1 MSNSRCSFHLSSRR
15 KPRTTG
21 AAMDSLS
28 AALGGRLNLEAL
40 LAAKEYVIADAI
52 VGFWRCKT
60 QFVPT
65 PVLVTPPS
73 RSLRN

>member
-1 MSNSRCSFHLSSRR
+1 
-15 KPRTTG
+15 
-21 AAMDSLS
+21 MDSLS